1 MFQLAILKENNYTLD
16 DIYKL
21 PEGQRAELI
30 DGYIYDMALPSRR
43 HQRISFEISR
53 KIADYIDEHNGT
65 CEVNLAP
72 FAVLLDQLW
81 IDFKNL

>member
-1 MFQLAILKENNYTLD
+1 MCYDNDIQRTFFRKEVFRLAILKEKNYTLD

-30 DGYIYDMALPSRR
+30 DGYIYDMAPPSRR

-53 KIADYIDEHNGT
+53 MKMIRHM
-65 CEVNLAP
+65 
-72 FAVLLDQLW
+72 
-81 IDFKNL
+81 

>member
-30 DGYIYDMALPSRR
+30 DGYIYDMAPPSRR
-43 HQRISFEISR
+43 HQRISLRSVGRSQTILMN
-53 KIADYIDEHNGT
+53 IMEH
-65 CEVNLAP
+65 VRL
-72 FAVLLDQLW
+72 
-81 IDFKNL
+81 I

>member
-1 MFQLAILKENNYTLD
+1 MAILKEKNYTLD

-21 PEGQRAELI
+21 PEGKRAELI
-30 DGYIYDMALPSRR
+30 DGYIYDMAPPSRR

-53 KIADYIDEHNGT
+53 KIADYIDEHHGT

-72 FAVLLDQLW
+72 FAVFLDENDKTYVEPD
-81 IDFKNL
+81 I

>member
-43 HQRISFEISR
+43 HQRISLKSAARLQIILTS
-53 KIADYIDEHNGT
+53 IIEH
-65 CEVNLAP
+65 VRL
-72 FAVLLDQLW
+72 
-81 IDFKNL
+81 I